1 MKRLI
6 LLLGALT
13 LLLPLSAAAQPR
25 ANGVGLHGGFGVYN
39 GGAVESAFSDE
50 IAPAVSS
57 WAFTLPWGFH
67 YNRTVLPLGNVLALR
82 VRTELNANYQGFAG
96 ENPSGDFDG
105 TEYTA
110 IELPILANLLVD
122 LSSQSDP
129 DVRLN
134 VFVGPQFAFLVIK
147 DSYTGQSAAMPP
159 ADGPTEEFTDA
170 ENRLQVGMQLG
181 IGVDL
186 PLGPLVFSV
195 RGRINANFTRF
206 SSDSEATGQAM
217 LLTAGLAYEF

>member
-1 MKRLI
+1 MKRLL
-6 LLLGALT
+6 LLLGALP
-13 LLLPLSAAAQPR
+13 LLLPVTIAAQSR

-39 GGAVESAFSDE
+39 GGAVESAYADE
-50 IAPAVSS
+50 IAPDVPV

-67 YNRTVLPLGNVLALR
+67 YDRTVLPLGQVVALR
-82 VRTELNANYQGFAG
+82 VRTELNANYQGFAA
-96 ENPSGDFDG
+96 ESPSGEFSG

-110 IELPILANLLVD
+110 VELPILANLVVD

-134 VFVGPQFAFLVIK
+134 VFAGPQLGYLVIK
-147 DSYTGQSAAMPP
+147 DSYVGQDAAMPP
-159 ADGPTEEFTDA
+159 ADGPTEEFTAD
-170 ENRLQVGMQLG
+170 ENRLQLGMQLG

-186 PLGPLVFSV
+186 PLGPIIFSV

-206 SSDSEATGQAM
+206 ISTSEAKGQAM
-217 LLTAGLAYEF
+217 LVTAGLAYEF